1 MILSPAT
8 PTEVGLPLSLQS
20 FIVLSGFMGAGKTTV
35 GRRLAEQLGVDFVD
49 LDTLLESR
57 CGCTVAEFFASRG
70 EAAFR
75 DLEATLLGEVLGGA
89 PAVVAVGGGAML
101 RAESRAAARR
111 AGCLVTLAVSPA
123 VAASRLR
130 DQATPARPLFDS
142 EAATFAARH
151 AARAEAYADADL
163 VVDTDHRDVET
174 VMFLLRGALATRGV
188 L

>member
-1 MILSPAT
+1 MILTPAT

-20 FIVLSGFMGAGKTTV
+20 FILLSGFMGAGKTTV
-35 GRRLAEQLGVDFVD
+35 GRRLAEKLGVDFVD
-49 LDTLLESR
+49 LDALLESR
-57 CGCTVAEFFASRG
+57 RECTVAEFFATQG

-75 DLEATLLGEVLGGA
+75 DLESTLLDEVLAGA
-89 PAVVAVGGGAML
+89 PAVVAVGGGSML

-123 VAASRLR
+123 VAAERLR
-130 DQATPARPLFDS
+130 AQATQARPLFDAD
-142 EAATFAARH
+142 AAAFAARH
-151 AARAEAYADADL
+151 AARAEAYTDADL

-174 VMFLLRGALATRGV
+174 VMFLLRAALATRGV